1 MVSLSKW
8 TVFYEFLRN
17 FTFVSQFI
25 VEKIRSVIH
34 CQTDLWN
41 KRKNLQQL
49 NLYHCIVQNL
59 RLVRIINGMITSF
72 CEKTRVKVVQKR
84 NSMKINSISLY
95 LSKCNEFRFE
105 ISWKRMRGCWFEKQL
120 KWLHI
125 CAGYDEVRK
134 CVRKVCRNWLSWFV
148 ILIFCKKNFVQWL
161 FESFWVKI
169 AQFFLLSTQ
178 LPIKFIMIQGNRYHF
193 QRKKC

>member
-1 MVSLSKW
+1 MVSLSKL

-148 ILIFCKKNFVQWL
+148 ILIFCKKTLYNDYLNHFGSKLLNF
-161 FESFWVKI
+161 
-169 AQFFLLSTQ
+169 FFS
-178 LPIKFIMIQGNRYHF
+178 PHN
-193 QRKKC
+193 CP